1 MTLKTYLGLMLGAT
15 VMAAVAWA
23 LVIYYIDPFKAG
35 WVGLILFYTTL
46 FFMLVGIFTV
56 LGFRLRQRFLNNE
69 LLYVLIGLSFRQ
81 AVWVSIICVGLL
93 LMQGAGILTWWDAL
107 LLVVAI
113 IFLEAYFLSE

>member
-1 MTLKTYLGLMLGAT
+1 
-15 VMAAVAWA
+15 MAAVAWA